1 MRKQIFKLL
10 AKDSVLRR
18 KNEMGLILDLLAS
31 CLDVDAKQRPTIGG
45 LLNSHIFKLDSYE
58 TVSAVRFS

>member
-1 MRKQIFKLL
+1 
-10 AKDSVLRR
+10 VLRR

-31 CLDVDAKQRPTIGG
+31 CLDVDAKQRPAIGG
-45 LLNSHIFKLDSYE
+45 LLNSHIFKLDAYE